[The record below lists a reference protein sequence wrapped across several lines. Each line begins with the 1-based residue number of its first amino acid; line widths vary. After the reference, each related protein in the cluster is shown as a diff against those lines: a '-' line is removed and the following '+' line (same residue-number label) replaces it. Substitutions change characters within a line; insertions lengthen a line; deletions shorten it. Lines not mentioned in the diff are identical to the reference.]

1 MTVGPPALSALGD
14 RHKFNR
20 LFSGY
25 FGIGIEFTADLWYN
39 NTDDK

>member
-1 MTVGPPALSALGD
+1 MRFQRIGY
-14 RHKFNR
+14 RQEFNR

-25 FGIGIEFTADLWYN
+25 FGIGIEFTTYLWYN

>member
-1 MTVGPPALSALGD
+1 MRRKRIGD

-39 NTDDK
+39 DTDDK